1 MSREGQLHP
10 TFPAYQRW
18 VISKLVGIFAADDT
32 NVLPHIVMRWI
43 DQNQDYLKQLGITY
57 AEWRGSQSP
66 QGVVKPPT
74 PLKRERQVLN
84 LDERDKND
92 EAHGST

>member
-18 VISKLVGIFAADDT
+18 VISKLVGIFATDDT

-43 DQNQDYLKQLGITY
+43 DQNQDYLQQFEISY
-57 AEWRGSQSP
+57 QQWRGLQAP
-66 QGVVKPPT
+66 QGVVKALI
-74 PLKRERQVLN
+74 PLREGREEQN
-84 LDERDKND
+84 PGEGGK
-92 EAHGST
+92 A